1 MTLRDS
7 FTGALSEYV
16 DDAIALGNGYQ
27 QPMLPGLLKPLEDY
41 LVKDAQGGLQ
51 VDVQYKVALRNS
63 DGVQIYVNG
72 LSERTHGI
80 SDGQSFSAVAFRA
93 GVIFESLQASVVV
106 PFDYSI

>member
-1 MTLRDS
+1 M
-7 FTGALSEYV
+7 
-16 DDAIALGNGYQ
+16 
-27 QPMLPGLLKPLEDY
+27 
-41 LVKDAQGGLQ
+41 
-51 VDVQYKVALRNS
+51 ALRNS